1 MGESTCH
8 RGTSRLA
15 YRGLQRLPHRV
26 GHKGAGIETV
36 QNYLVEVPGGF
47 LERQRENGVRNPFAN
62 GFVWIFS
69 CVICRE

>member
-1 MGESTCH
+1 MQG
-8 RGTSRLA
+8 
-15 YRGLQRLPHRV
+15 PVHRV
-26 GHKGAGIETV
+26 THIETEL
-36 QNYLVEVPGGF
+36 NYLVEVPGGF